1 MIEFALQHGHFAEGF
16 ILGVGAGVTVVL
28 MLVNG
33 GGK

>member
-1 MIEFALQHGHFAEGF
+1 MERGHFADGF